1 MKQFFKYTLA
11 SMLGILISFFIIMFF
26 FIIFISALIGAAEKK
41 SVNIQPNTV
50 LRINITQPVTDRTSN
65 NPFENFDFAEFKPRQ
80 QLGLNDILKSIENAK
95 NDSRIKGI
103 YLDMPFLPAN
113 HATVEEI
120 REALVGFKG
129 SGKFILAYG
138 DIYTQKMYYL
148 ATVADH
154 IYLNPQ
160 GWIDFRGLSVDILF
174 MKEALSKLGVEPQII
189 RKGQYKTAVE
199 PFTRNNMSYENKT
212 QTAVYVNSMWNYM
225 LDKISAAKNISP
237 GQLNKM
243 ADELKFMEVET
254 LLDHE
259 LIDDIKY
266 KDQVLDELKKLSGNT
281 KKKNMTVDL
290 YEYANTLKK
299 KKGLNIQKNKIAV
312 IYAQGDITVGEGEEN
327 IIGSEKTSRAIRKA
341 RKDSAVKAVVFRINS
356 GGGSAMAAEVI
367 WREVKLTREVKPVI
381 VSMGDYAASGG
392 YYIACAADT
401 IVANPLTITGSIGV
415 FGIVPNAQK
424 LLNEKLGIYFDRYKT
439 NKSSDFLAI
448 DRPITKDEEMVLTK
462 MIDETYNTFLSN
474 IQEGRNMPYEELE
487 EIAKGKVWSGINAKE
502 NGLIDM
508 FGGLNTALKVAS
520 EKARVYHYEVL
531 ELPAQ
536 KEPLEMLMTGFKTQA
551 FEWMLKKELGED
563 YTRYASL
570 KNMLNSNDLIQAIMP
585 FKIKIY

>member
-1 MKQFFKYTLA
+1 
-11 SMLGILISFFIIMFF
+11 MFF

-120 REALVGFKG
+120 REALVGFKE

-160 GWIDFRGLSVDILF
+160 GWIDLRGLSVDILF

-243 ADELKFMEVET
+243 ADELKFMEAET

-290 YEYANTLKK
+290 YEYANTLRKK
-299 KKGLNIQKNKIAV
+299 KSLNSQKNKIAV

-415 FGIVPNAQK
+415 YGIVPNAQK

-439 NKSSDFLAI
+439 NKSSDFLAL

-462 MIDETYNTFLSN
+462 MVDETYNTFLSN

-487 EIAKGKVWSGINAKE
+487 EIAKGKIWSGINAKE

-508 FGGLNTALKVAS
+508 FGGLNTAINVAS
-520 EKARVYHYEVL
+520 EKAGVYHYEVL

-563 YTRYASL
+563 YIRYASL

>member
-41 SVNIQPNTV
+41 SVKIQQNTV

-120 REALVGFKG
+120 REALVGFKE

-290 YEYANTLKK
+290 YEYANTLRKK
-299 KKGLNIQKNKIAV
+299 KSLNIQKNKIAV

-415 FGIVPNAQK
+415 YGIVPNAQK

-439 NKSSDFLAI
+439 NKSSDFLAL

-462 MIDETYNTFLSN
+462 MVDETYNTFLSN

-520 EKARVYHYEVL
+520 EKAGVYHYEVL

-563 YTRYASL
+563 YIRYASL

>member
-120 REALVGFKG
+120 REALVGFKE

-138 DIYTQKMYYL
+138 DVYTQKMYYL

-160 GWIDFRGLSVDILF
+160 GWIDLRGLSVDILF

-243 ADELKFMEVET
+243 ADELKFMEAET

-290 YEYANTLKK
+290 YEYANTLRKK
-299 KKGLNIQKNKIAV
+299 KSLNSQKNKIAV

-439 NKSSDFLAI
+439 NKSSDFLAL

-462 MIDETYNTFLSN
+462 MVDETYNTFLSN

-487 EIAKGKVWSGINAKE
+487 EIAKGKIWSGINAKE

-508 FGGLNTALKVAS
+508 FGGLNTAINVAS
-520 EKARVYHYEVL
+520 EKAGVYHYEVL

-563 YTRYASL
+563 YIRYASL

>member
-120 REALVGFKG
+120 REALVGFKE

-160 GWIDFRGLSVDILF
+160 GWIDLRGLSVDILF
-174 MKEALSKLGVEPQII
+174 MKEALGKLGVEPQII

-243 ADELKFMEVET
+243 ADELKFMEAET

-290 YEYANTLKK
+290 YEYANTLRKK
-299 KKGLNIQKNKIAV
+299 KSLNSQKNKIAV

-415 FGIVPNAQK
+415 YGIVPNAQK

-439 NKSSDFLAI
+439 NKSSDFLAL

-462 MIDETYNTFLSN
+462 MVDETYNTFLSN

-487 EIAKGKVWSGINAKE
+487 EIAKGKIWSGINAKE

-508 FGGLNTALKVAS
+508 FGGLNTAINVAS
-520 EKARVYHYEVL
+520 EKAGVYHYEVL

-563 YTRYASL
+563 YIRYASL